1 MSDKEVEFADLVT
14 KEPQSA
20 GLETKQFPAL
30 LSVKSIDKQ
39 ARRITAIASTGNLD
53 RDGEI
58 IEPEAFR
65 ESLPIFM
72 KNPIVLAAHQH
83 RLDDGRSSV
92 VANVISA
99 SVTSAGLEII
109 MQFHDVTGLA
119 EEYWQLYSKKIQK
132 ALSVGYISLEGSYEQ
147 RNGKS
152 VFVHTKVELL
162 EISLCTVPSNREA
175 LSKSSQRKLDF
186 ISDKKQQREEIELEK
201 LLDEFETEHPDFEAE
216 CEEFAEMILGVKTI
230 DGITAEDNIFDF
242 DESIDE
248 FAKLVNSSFSSELF

>member
-14 KEPQSA
+14 KEPKSA
-20 GLETKQFPAL
+20 GSETKQFPAL

-72 KNPIVLAAHQH
+72 KNPVVLAAHQH
-83 RLDDGRSSV
+83 LLDDGRSPV
-92 VANVISA
+92 VANVVSA
-99 SVTSAGLEII
+99 SVTKGGLEVSLE
-109 MQFHDVTGLA
+109 FHNLTAIA
-119 EEYWQLYSKKIQK
+119 EEYWQLYSQKKQR
-132 ALSVGYISLEGSYEQ
+132 ALSVGYISIEGGYEQ

-152 VFVHTKVELL
+152 VFVHKKVELV
-162 EISLCTVPSNREA
+162 EISLCPVPSNREA
-175 LSKSSQRKLDF
+175 LTRSKQRKLDF

-201 LLDEFETEHPDFEAE
+201 IFDEFETEHPDFEAE
-216 CEEFAEMILGVKTI
+216 CEEYAEMILGVKAADI
-230 DGITAEDNIFDF
+230 KGEDNIFDY
-242 DESIDE
+242 DEGVDE
-248 FAKLVNSSFSSELF
+248 FAKLVDSSFSSRLF